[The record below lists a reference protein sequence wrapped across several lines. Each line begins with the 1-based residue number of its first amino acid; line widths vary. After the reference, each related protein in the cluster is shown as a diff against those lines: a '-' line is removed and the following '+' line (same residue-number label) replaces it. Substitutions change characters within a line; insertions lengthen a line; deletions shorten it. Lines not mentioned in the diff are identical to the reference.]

1 MLFYEILA
9 SLDIHL
15 LAFGRCRVGREWNYR
30 NVNSYFNRLLL
41 VLEGSATVA
50 HHGRRYELSG
60 GCVHLVPCY
69 APTDYICTGSGSEL
83 YYLHFTSRALG
94 GVDLCAIRE
103 YDYQREAREEDYASF
118 EQLHRLNPNR
128 ELPVRDPSK
137 NLYRL
142 YHDRL
147 QESYPEM
154 SPRLHLENMAYI
166 SLILAPFLALENS
179 EGTSQAESRR
189 MYDFV
194 AYVEENLHRPLGL
207 PEIAEELG
215 VTSNYLSDWLFKTL
229 RKRPVEYI
237 NRRRIE
243 ESQRLLVSTR
253 KSIKEIADELGFAS
267 PTYFARVFRNQ
278 LGVTASRYRTLHVSG

>member
-15 LAFGRCRVGREWNYR
+15 LAFGQCHVGREWNYR
-30 NVNSYFNRLLL
+30 NVNSYYNRLIL
-41 VLEGSATVA
+41 VLDGSVTVT
-50 HHGRRYELSG
+50 HHGQRFELSAG
-60 GCVHLVPCY
+60 STLLVPCY
-69 APTDYICTGSGSEL
+69 TSANYICTGNGSKL

-94 GVDLCAIRE
+94 GVDLCGIRE
-103 YDYQREAREEDYASF
+103 YDYLREARKEDYSF
-118 EQLHRLNPNR
+118 FKQLHRLNPNR
-128 ELPVRDPSK
+128 ELPIRDPSE

-154 SPRLHLENMAYI
+154 SPQLHLENMAYI
-166 SLILAPFLALENS
+166 SLILAPFLPLKTRKNA
-179 EGTSQAESRR
+179 SQTESQR
-189 MYDFV
+189 MYEFV

-207 PEIAEELG
+207 PEIADTLG
-215 VTSNYLSDWLFKTL
+215 VTPNYLSDWLFKTL
-229 RKRPVEYI
+229 RTRPVEYI

-253 KSIKEIADELGFAS
+253 KSIKEIADGLGFTS

-278 LGVTASRYRTLHVSG
+278 LGVTASRYRALHVSD